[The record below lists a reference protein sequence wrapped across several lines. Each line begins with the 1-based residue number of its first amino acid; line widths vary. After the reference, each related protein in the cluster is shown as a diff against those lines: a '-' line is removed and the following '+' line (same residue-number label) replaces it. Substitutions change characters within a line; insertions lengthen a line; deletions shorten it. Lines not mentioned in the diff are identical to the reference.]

1 MDHNGNKEHG
11 LATNSVETG
20 LIDEPTQSIE
30 RIEAPEVKLLG
41 TDLDDELV
49 QEGPRAT
56 VVNSLRPSARMSS
69 LRPSARRQSNTSS
82 FDELKVSTGGA
93 SNSGTPLPTNDNQG
107 LVSMPSADYDMS
119 SEFTLT
125 SLLQAKLT
133 EGTLADTD
141 TRDSQPYPAIQDDDP
156 NQTSL
161 ASYSQGSDFQI
172 SNVLDRSVRHLLL
185 HPSPQRQ
192 PSEFWD
198 PSVALSGLSLLPSSL
213 SPTQQAAANPTNA
226 YDMFSPFNRLPYE
239 IRLAIVSNQSLTF
252 LFSPEQLMGYIV
264 PGILLLQH

>member
-1 MDHNGNKEHG
+1 MDHNGNKELG
-11 LATNSVETG
+11 LATNSVETS
-20 LIDEPTQSIE
+20 LIDEPTQSME
-30 RIEAPEVKLLG
+30 RIEAPEAKLLG

-56 VVNSLRPSARMSS
+56 VVNS

-119 SEFTLT
+119 SEFTCT
-125 SLLQAKLT
+125 FLLQAKLT
-133 EGTLADTD
+133 EGTLAGTD

-161 ASYSQGSDFQI
+161 ASYSQGSDLQI
-172 SNVLDRSVRHLLL
+172 SNVLDRSVRHLVL

-192 PSEFWD
+192 PSGFWD

-213 SPTQQAAANPTNA
+213 SPTAANPTNA
-226 YDMFSPFNRLPYE
+226 YDRFSPFNRLPYE

-264 PGILLLQH
+264 PGISLLQH

>member
-11 LATNSVETG
+11 LATNSVETS
-20 LIDEPTQSIE
+20 LIDEPTQSME

-41 TDLDDELV
+41 TDLDDELME
-49 QEGPRAT
+49 EGPRAT
-56 VVNSLRPSARMSS
+56 VVNSSRPSARG
-69 LRPSARRQSNTSS
+69 QSNTSS
-82 FDELKVSTGGA
+82 FDEFKVSAGEA
-93 SNSGTPLPTNDNQG
+93 SNSGIPLKRLPTNDNQG

-119 SEFTLT
+119 SEFTRT

-133 EGTLADTD
+133 EGTLAGTV